1 MILFQVV
8 VFFFLLWYKVWIE
21 AAGFFLVFFFA
32 YEYPVIL
39 APLVEKTALTLI
51 ILCQK
56 SIICSCVG
64 LFLDSAFIST
74 LPQYYT
80 ILIAVALCFVVSLKM
95 K

>member
-1 MILFQVV
+1 MDWGCW
-8 VFFFLLWYKVWIE
+8 VFFF
-21 AAGFFLVFFFA
+21 FFFA

-56 SIICSCVG
+56 SMICSCVG